1 MKNKKEDYLLDFSFN
16 SLNKLENKVTKL
28 YEKDPEAVSEL
39 HVDLVSMVISRM
51 IIRGWDKNEL
61 IKFTTEMV
69 EDAANDL
76 IEFETVE
83 SGHNVISMRS

>member
-16 SLNKLENKVTKL
+16 SLNKLENKVIKL

-76 IEFETVE
+76 IEFETAE
-83 SGHNVISMRS
+83 SGHNVISIRS

>member
-76 IEFETVE
+76 IEFETAE
-83 SGHNVISMRS
+83 SGHNVISIRS